1 MAAMSKN
8 VYNEISGKVIDKK
21 DDNLCF
27 RWIWY
32 HNSCNSWIVANDT
45 RINDTPNFFKT
56 TPISFFVWNL
66 EVELGLFNYP
76 TKVDA

>member
-27 RWIWY
+27 RWI
-32 HNSCNSWIVANDT
+32 
-45 RINDTPNFFKT
+45 
-56 TPISFFVWNL
+56 
-66 EVELGLFNYP
+66 
-76 TKVDA
+76 